1 MSFSTTLFEAINGYP
16 NTFWGWGGE
25 DDALLVRLR
34 RLHSHTPVTYTVPE
48 HGRLIDLE
56 IAQPVTFKDKRQE
69 RVKEMQKTEKIRD
82 EKHLGKGNAKGK
94 GGQSGVH
101 EIDQVSTMRV
111 AKPDEEGVVV
121 VTRRVDWVW
130 VNVA

>member
-1 MSFSTTLFEAINGYP
+1 
-16 NTFWGWGGE
+16 
-25 DDALLVRLR
+25 LLVRLR

-82 EKHLGKGNAKGK
+82 EKHLGKGNAKGNTK
-94 GGQSGVH
+94 GKRGQSGVH
-101 EIDQVSTMRV
+101 EIDQVATMRV

-121 VTRRVDWVW
+121 VTRRVEWVW
-130 VNVA
+130 VSVA